1 MSKSS
6 ATEIGPWIINAN
18 ANLTNNIMTKF
29 VCFNINTKQD
39 AVFRIHQLHDLQKVL
54 VRRAISHDFVLV
66 KIVILEFFFIKR
78 QCRLQIMLMFLKY
91 RILGRHLHGA
101 ENIFKH
107 KIQIY
112 CFESIM
118 GYWWA
123 KGGWW
128 EWALAA
134 AAAAA
139 AASGQVYLG
148 HPLKGVEEVE
158 GKKI

>member
-1 MSKSS
+1 
-6 ATEIGPWIINAN
+6 
-18 ANLTNNIMTKF
+18 
-29 VCFNINTKQD
+29 
-39 AVFRIHQLHDLQKVL
+39 
-54 VRRAISHDFVLV
+54 
-66 KIVILEFFFIKR
+66 
-78 QCRLQIMLMFLKY
+78 
-91 RILGRHLHGA
+91 
-101 ENIFKH
+101 
-107 KIQIY
+107 
-112 CFESIM
+112 M

-128 EWALAA
+128 EWALAGA

>member
-1 MSKSS
+1 
-6 ATEIGPWIINAN
+6 
-18 ANLTNNIMTKF
+18 
-29 VCFNINTKQD
+29 
-39 AVFRIHQLHDLQKVL
+39 
-54 VRRAISHDFVLV
+54 
-66 KIVILEFFFIKR
+66 
-78 QCRLQIMLMFLKY
+78 
-91 RILGRHLHGA
+91 
-101 ENIFKH
+101 
-107 KIQIY
+107 
-112 CFESIM
+112 M

-158 GKKI
+158 GNKI